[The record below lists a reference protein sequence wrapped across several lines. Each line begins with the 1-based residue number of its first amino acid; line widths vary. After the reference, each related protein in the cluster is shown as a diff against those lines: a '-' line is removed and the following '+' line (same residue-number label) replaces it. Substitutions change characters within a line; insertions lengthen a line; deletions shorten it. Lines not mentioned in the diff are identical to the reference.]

1 MLRLKGMMPSSGKV
15 LVSMRTGL
23 GWSFTKSPLA
33 SSAEAHFTSR
43 LKSGAIF
50 ENPLFLYCFLSRI
63 ASSVNFKARSEPSVT
78 NVTTDQIQSGD
89 LLAISDGGV
98 VSRLLRSG
106 LEQATGN
113 KVLCGRPVIDP
124 SLPREEVNLIE
135 WAMKLVKKG
144 KLEESIDPFLEG
156 KVRLEEMKKYC
167 GITEMCLAQN
177 GTERPTM
184 GDLLWNLEFMLQA
197 QAKDEKAT
205 MVDDKSQASVV
216 RSTVQFSVNGMG
228 DIAGVSMSKVFVQMV
243 EREETR

>member
-1 MLRLKGMMPSSGKV
+1 MMPSSGKV

-23 GWSFTKSPLA
+23 GWSFTTSPLA

-63 ASSVNFKARSEPSVT
+63 VNFKARSEPSVT
-78 NVTTDQIQSGD
+78 NITTDQIQSGD

-106 LEQATGN
+106 ESGN
-113 KVLCGRPVIDP
+113 ENEKVASFMTVWRKMQPDNAANMWNEALNKRLGTKFDFPSCFHLLCGRPVIDP

-167 GITEMCLAQN
+167 EITEMCLAQN

-184 GDLLWNLEFMLQA
+184 GDLLWNVEFMLQA
-197 QAKDEKAT
+197 QAKDRKQQWWMISHRRAW
-205 MVDDKSQASVV
+205 
-216 RSTVQFSVNGMG
+216 
-228 DIAGVSMSKVFVQMV
+228 
-243 EREETR
+243 